1 MTEGSRAHYRATF
14 GVLALGVG
22 AFALLQSLVIPVLTT
37 VQHELHTTQDTVTW
51 VLTAY
56 LLSASI
62 MTPILGRVGDMK
74 GKKRVFVAALVALA
88 VGSLLA
94 ALAPSI
100 GVMIVARVIQG
111 AGGGMVPVAF
121 GIIRDEFPA
130 EKVAGAVGILAAL
143 TAVGAGLGIVLAG
156 PIVAVLNY
164 HWLFWLPLI
173 LTVVATVCA
182 VLLVPESPVRSPGR
196 ISWLPALLLS
206 GWLVALLVA
215 LSEAPDWGWGSARV
229 LGLLAAA
236 VVLGA
241 GWVLAELRATTPLID
256 MKMMRRTAVWT
267 NNLVA
272 LLIGVGMYATFA
284 FLPEF
289 VQTPTAAGYGFGASI
304 TRSGLMLLPAAITM
318 FVVGMF
324 ATSTGPQAGRQGSG
338 HRRLPYRS
346 RVDDDPRLRARA
358 GMGDLPR
365 HRPDGNRVRAGVLGD
380 VRTDRRRRAALPDR
394 RGQRHER
401 EHPHDRR
408 QHRRRRDGQHRH
420 LAAGA
425 VRAAEGV
432 RLHDRLRGDGR
443 RAGGGRAGRAAD
455 SLGPAAAA
463 AGRPAGACRAGHG
476 GGRDHRRRRERM
488 TGRAAPARAERPAR
502 TVRRDAARNYGRILD
517 AAREVLGE
525 SGADAGMEEIAARAG
540 VGVGTV
546 YRRFASKDALIGEL
560 LRLALADLTAA
571 TDAALTRTGG
581 SGLEEL
587 LRAFGQSFADHARYA
602 TLFLERPA
610 DPSAT
615 RRIRAAIDELTT
627 RAVAAGTVSPGTT
640 PEDVMALVLAMRGL
654 AQASGEVEPAAWERF
669 LDIHLAGLR
678 AAPPAGRRRRNPA
691 GFTQVRSN

>member
-62 MTPILGRVGDMK
+62 MTPILGRIGDMK

-94 ALAPSI
+94 ALAPTI

-196 ISWLPALLLS
+196 ISWLPAVLLS

-215 LSEAPDWGWGSARV
+215 LSEAPDWGWGSGRV

-272 LLIGVGMYATFA
+272 LLIGLGMYATFA

-289 VQTPTAAGYGFGASI
+289 VQTPAAAGYGFGASI

-324 ATSTGPQAGRQGSG
+324 AGRLARQLGGKVLVIAGCLIGAASMAILAFAHAQEWEIYLATALMGIGFGLVFSAMSALIVVAVPPSQTGVASGMNANIRTIGGSIGAAVMASIVTSQLAPSG
-338 HRRLPYRS
+338 LPKESGYTIGFAVMAVALVVAALAALLIPSVRRLRQ
-346 RVDDDPRLRARA
+346 LA
-358 GMGDLPR
+358 GQP
-365 HRPDGNRVRAGVLGD
+365 
-380 VRTDRRRRAALPDR
+380 
-394 RGQRHER
+394 
-401 EHPHDRR
+401 EHAE
-408 QHRRRRDGQHRH
+408 
-420 LAAGA
+420 LAM
-425 VRAAEGV
+425 V
-432 RLHDRLRGDGR
+432 
-443 RAGGGRAGRAAD
+443 AGGTIVGD
-455 SLGPAAAA
+455 
-463 AGRPAGACRAGHG
+463 
-476 GGRDHRRRRERM
+476 
-488 TGRAAPARAERPAR
+488 
-502 TVRRDAARNYGRILD
+502 
-517 AAREVLGE
+517 E
-525 SGADAGMEEIAARAG
+525 SE
-540 VGVGTV
+540 
-546 YRRFASKDALIGEL
+546 
-560 LRLALADLTAA
+560 
-571 TDAALTRTGG
+571 
-581 SGLEEL
+581 
-587 LRAFGQSFADHARYA
+587 
-602 TLFLERPA
+602 
-610 DPSAT
+610 
-615 RRIRAAIDELTT
+615 
-627 RAVAAGTVSPGTT
+627 
-640 PEDVMALVLAMRGL
+640 
-654 AQASGEVEPAAWERF
+654 
-669 LDIHLAGLR
+669 
-678 AAPPAGRRRRNPA
+678 
-691 GFTQVRSN
+691 